1 MSDLKNS
8 DYLKALRQSP
18 TSRTPIWIMRQAG
31 RYLPEYRKLRAEA
44 GSFMNLC
51 TNPELATQVTL
62 QPLERFD
69 LDAAIIFSDILTIPD
84 AMGLGLSFKEG
95 EGPIFKTKIQ
105 TPEDINTLLIPEP
118 FEKLSYVLEAI
129 KLTKQYLKPSIP
141 LIGFSGSPWTL
152 ACYMI
157 QGQSSKDFAA
167 PKKMLYQN
175 PALLHRLLQL
185 LTQAVTDYLLAQI
198 QSGVDSLMI
207 FDTWGGLLT
216 THAYEHC
223 SLFYMSKII
232 QNIKTQ
238 HPHMPITLFTKGGG
252 LFLDNLFNS
261 GADCVGLDWTIEIK
275 KARELNSNRTALQ
288 GNLDPCVLYGTE
300 DQIHQ
305 EVSRILSQAGTHP
318 GHIFNLGHGISPDV
332 DPGKVKFLVDLVH
345 SMSGHYHE

>member
-1 MSDLKNS
+1 MQNS
-8 DYLKALRQSP
+8 DYLKALKQEN

-31 RYLPEYRKLRAEA
+31 RYLPEYRKIRAQA
-44 GSFMNLC
+44 GSFMGLC
-51 TNPELATQVTL
+51 TNPELAAQVTL

-84 AMGLGLSFKEG
+84 AMGLGLNFKEG
-95 EGPIFKTKIQ
+95 EGPIFTHKIQ
-105 TPEDINTLLIPEP
+105 NLEDINNLISFNP
-118 FEKLSYVLEAI
+118 FEQLSYVMDAI
-129 KLTKQYLKPSIP
+129 KLTKKNLKPSIP

-175 PALLHRLLQL
+175 PNLLHQLLKI

-216 THAYEHC
+216 HHAYEHC
-223 SLFYMSKII
+223 SLIYMSQII
-232 QNIKTQ
+232 KNIKTQ

-252 LFLDNLFNS
+252 LFLENLFNS

-275 KARELNSNRTALQ
+275 KAREINLNRTALQ

-300 DQIHQ
+300 EEIHK
-305 EVSRILSQAGTHP
+305 EVSRILSQAGAHP
-318 GHIFNLGHGISPDV
+318 GHIFNLGHGISPDI

-345 SMSGHYHE
+345 SMSEHYHE